1 MELKKF
7 KKNNKYKKTLLTL
20 GIASMCLGGGYN
32 IK

>member
-7 KKNNKYKKTLLTL
+7 KKNKTYKKTLLTL
-20 GIASMCLGGGYN
+20 GMATMCLGGGYN

>member
-7 KKNNKYKKTLLTL
+7 KKNNKYKRTLLAL